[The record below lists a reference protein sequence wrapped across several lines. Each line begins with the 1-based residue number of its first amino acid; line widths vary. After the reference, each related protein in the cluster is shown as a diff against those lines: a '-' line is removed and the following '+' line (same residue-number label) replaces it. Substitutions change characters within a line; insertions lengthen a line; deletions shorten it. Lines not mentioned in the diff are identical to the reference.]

1 MAVDLS
7 TSEKQTF
14 KTADVCSIAGIQPF
28 ILRSWEAEFPAL
40 AQAGTKGGARVYH
53 RADVELVLQ
62 IKALVFEEGL
72 TLGAARRKL
81 LGVEDEVPNVTS
93 DASFHGLLD
102 STTRETIDGAKQ
114 GLREILNLLTE
125 GADAQEAVQVVVA
138 TSAAKKTSGKTFE
151 SSESS
156 KRTKMMKVVRSKK
169 VSKGKRSAQ

>member
-1 MAVDLS
+1 MAVDLL

-40 AQAGTKGGARVYH
+40 AQAGTKGGARVYR
-53 RADVELVLQ
+53 RADVELVLR
-62 IKALVFEEGL
+62 IKSLVFGEGL
-72 TLGAARRKL
+72 TLGGARRKL
-81 LGVEDEVPNVTS
+81 SGVEDEAS
-93 DASFHGLLD
+93 DEPQDVGFAGLLD

-138 TSAAKKTSGKTFE
+138 TSAAKKASGKTFE

-169 VSKGKRSAQ
+169 VPKGKRSAQ

>member
-40 AQAGTKGGARVYH
+40 AQAGTKGGARVYR
-53 RADVELVLQ
+53 RAGVELVRR
-62 IKALVFEEGL
+62 IKSLVFGEGL
-72 TLGAARRKL
+72 TLGGARRKL
-81 LGVEDEVPNVTS
+81 SGVEDEAS
-93 DASFHGLLD
+93 DEPQDVGFSGLLD

-138 TSAAKKTSGKTFE
+138 TSAAKKASGKTFE

>member
-1 MAVDLS
+1 MAVDLL

-40 AQAGTKGGARVYH
+40 AQAGTKGGARVYR
-53 RADVELVLQ
+53 RADVELVLR
-62 IKALVFEEGL
+62 IKSLVFGEGL
-72 TLGAARRKL
+72 TLGGARRKL
-81 LGVEDEVPNVTS
+81 SGVEDEAS
-93 DASFHGLLD
+93 DEPQDVGFAGLLD

-138 TSAAKKTSGKTFE
+138 TSAAKKASGKTFE

-169 VSKGKRSAQ
+169 ISKGKRSA